1 MRAFPGLKQLYFL
14 TVFGMTLLLFA
25 AAQAKPSESLESIRA
40 RFERQRSE
48 VAQKLRTQKIEL
60 MQLMAVDTPDPDQCK
75 KKLDQILFTERK
87 RQYLFLDEMFA
98 VKSSM
103 SQEAWRDYR
112 RSIIMMMMN
121 KQR

>member
-1 MRAFPGLKQLYFL
+1 MTRTFTRLAVLGL
-14 TVFGMTLLLFA
+14 TALLVV
-25 AAQAKPSESLESIRA
+25 AAQAKPTESVESIRA
-40 RFERQRSE
+40 RYERQRGE

-98 VKSSM
+98 VKSTM
-103 SQEAWRDYR
+103 SEEAWRDYR
-112 RSIIMMMMN
+112 RSVIMMMMN
-121 KQR
+121 KSQR